1 MTTDPPLPG
10 RTLRIGVTGTR
21 VRADADRPHVRD
33 QVAAL
38 LAQIALG
45 RTPDGGRP
53 RLQLLSPLAEG
64 ADRLVAQSALDAGY
78 ELVCP
83 LPFPQPI
90 YEADFAASNTSVA
103 EFRSLLARAN
113 HVLALDGAR
122 DDPEQRLYA
131 EAGSYEA
138 VGRLIVRNCDLLI
151 GIWDGAPGK
160 GRGGTAD
167 TIRHAA
173 TLGPPVVWIDAT
185 ASAAAP
191 RWIEDLHDLRRNAV
205 PRPVE
210 AKLDAWLARLLHP
223 PATPHPAGSPGL
235 LHAIGHALHGIGGG
249 ISRLLRRPHPAS
261 PLDVFQAERPNPP
274 GRIWCAHG
282 WLMQRMA
289 GGKPAPWS
297 APHPPHDPA
306 ARPWFERYQP
316 ADARAGENAKR
327 YRSSYVWVFA
337 LGAVALSA
345 AAVSLGFGE
354 HLPVKAAAT
363 SVEFAALLLIGALV
377 IADGTLGWQRRA
389 IEYRLLAE
397 LCRKQQALAPLGW
410 VVPRAA
416 AWTRAAEH
424 EPISWV
430 GWLFSAWLRDTAL
443 PEGTIDAAR
452 VAAARDTALTEL
464 LDEQIAYHAARK
476 AQSHSAG
483 KRLVLSG
490 EVAFF
495 AVVAVVVT
503 KLVLL
508 AGGVTPEVH
517 EVLLWLG
524 LAGAILP
531 AASAAFVGIRAYA
544 ELEMLAEQSDTMLKA
559 LRQAR
564 ERIAD
569 LDPASPLASQ
579 ALGSALAA
587 VATLMLED
595 LEGWARLFRGK
606 VLDA

>member
-1 MTTDPPLPG
+1 MTPSPPLPG
-10 RTLRIGVTGTR
+10 HTIRIGVTGTR

-38 LAQIALG
+38 LARIALA
-45 RTPDGGRP
+45 RTPDGART

-64 ADRLVAQSALDAGY
+64 ADRLVAQSALDAGC

-90 YEADFAASNTSVA
+90 YEADFAATGGSVA
-103 EFRSLLARAN
+103 GFRTLLARAKR
-113 HVLALDGAR
+113 VLALDGAR
-122 DDPEQRLYA
+122 DDPDRGLYA
-131 EAGSYEA
+131 EARSYEA
-138 VGRLIVRNCDLLI
+138 VGRLVVRNCDLLI

-167 TIRHAA
+167 TIRYAA

-185 ASAAAP
+185 ASAAPP
-191 RWIEDLHDLRRNAV
+191 RWIEDVHDLRHNAAPV
-205 PRPVE
+205 AVE
-210 AKLDAWLARLLHP
+210 AKLPAHLARLLQP
-223 PATPHPAGSPGL
+223 PAPPRHGDGHGA
-235 LHAIGHALHGIGGG
+235 LHTIGHALHSLGHAVC
-249 ISRLLRRPHPAS
+249 RLVRRPHAAS
-261 PLDVFQAERPNPP
+261 PLAAFLTERPDPP

-282 WLMQRMA
+282 WLMRFMA

-306 ARPWFERYQP
+306 ARPWFERYLP
-316 ADARAGENAKR
+316 ADARTGENAKR

-363 SVEFAALLLIGALV
+363 SVELAALLLIAALV
-377 IADGTLGWQRRA
+377 VADATLGWQRRA
-389 IEYRLLAE
+389 IEYRLLTE

-410 VVPRAA
+410 VVPRAS
-416 AWTRAAEH
+416 AWSKGAPEEAV
-424 EPISWV
+424 SWV
-430 GWLFSAWLRDTAL
+430 AWLFSAWLRDTAL
-443 PEGTIDAAR
+443 PEGTLGAAR
-452 VAAARDTALTEL
+452 VAAARDTALTDL
-464 LDEQIAYHAARK
+464 LDEQIAYHEARH

-483 KRLVLSG
+483 KRLVLFG
-490 EVAFF
+490 EVTFF
-495 AVVAVVVT
+495 AVLAVVVT
-503 KLVLL
+503 KLVML

-517 EVLLWLG
+517 EALLWLS